1 MGVPTQ
7 IAQASGREQ
16 VRPAGGPHA
25 RSPAWVA
32 SLPSPSPRRSRQAP
46 VSSTKWST
54 AGSLGQLVPE
64 GREDFCHGFLPAL
77 LSPGPT
83 VQAINV
89 AAASGGGCSNRK
101 SGCGRQHLLLPRS
114 VGKCTQTSKTVKKN
128 TAVCTAVFLLIW
140 MWLQGSA

>member
-89 AAASGGGCSNRK
+89 AAAATGKADAAGSTCPCRPSLSSASGKWASAVGGGCLYQASK
-101 SGCGRQHLLLPRS
+101 SLACIDLH
-114 VGKCTQTSKTVKKN
+114 
-128 TAVCTAVFLLIW
+128 
-140 MWLQGSA
+140 